1 MDFAE
6 LRAQAIDT
14 ARTKLRSPLAKDEV
28 LIHAYRCTQN
38 APDALEHWLFALFP
52 QIHPTKARELVK
64 KKGKDAHDE
73 QGIGAT
79 MDEKGWESLILVC
92 KGKQP
97 KLDVLA
103 KHAAPNMHALLGAQA
118 AAEIVDCAGSL
129 MSLSRMTQRDCMMLG
144 NETGQFGGT
153 PKKSI
158 LFKHELAKTERSLR
172 VLSSRT
178 VLAARLDVY
187 SGNFKGES
195 LRQEV
200 LYAQ

>member
-6 LRAQAIDT
+6 LRAKAIDI
-14 ARTKLRSPLAKDEV
+14 AREQLRAPLTKDEV
-28 LIHAYRCTQN
+28 LVHAFRCMIN
-38 APDALEHWLFALFP
+38 APDALEHWLFAIFP
-52 QIHPTKARELVK
+52 QTEPNAARELVRE
-64 KKGKDAHDE
+64 KGKQAFDGN
-73 QGIGAT
+73 GIGAT
-79 MDEKGWESLILVC
+79 MDDKGWESLILVC
-92 KGKQP
+92 NGKQP
-97 KLDVLA
+97 KIDLLA

-118 AAEIVDCAGSL
+118 TAEIVDAAGSL
-129 MSLSRMTQRDCMMLG
+129 MLLSRMTQRDCMMLG
-144 NETGQFGGT
+144 NHPGVFGANPT
-153 PKKSI
+153 DSI

>member
-6 LRAQAIDT
+6 IRAQAVDT
-14 ARTKLRSPLAKDEV
+14 AREQLRNPLSKDEV
-28 LIHAYRCTQN
+28 LIYAYRCLTN

-52 QIHPTKARELVK
+52 QIEPNKARELVK
-64 KKGKDAHDE
+64 KKETGAHDD
-73 QGIGAT
+73 QGIGAN

-92 KGKQP
+92 NGKQP
-97 KLDVLA
+97 KIDALA
-103 KHAAPNMHALLGAQA
+103 KHAAPNMHALLGAHA
-118 AAEIVDCAGSL
+118 TAEIVECAGSL
-129 MSLSRMTQRDCMMLG
+129 MRLSRMTQRDCMMLG
-144 NETGQFGGT
+144 NATLTGN
-153 PKKSI
+153 PKNSI

>member
-14 ARTKLRSPLAKDEV
+14 ARTKLRAPLAKDEV
-28 LIHAYRCTQN
+28 LIHAYRCKTN

-52 QIHPTKARELVK
+52 QVEPNKARELVK
-64 KKGKDAHDE
+64 KKGKDAHDPE
-73 QGIGAT
+73 GIGAN

-92 KGKQP
+92 NGKQP
-97 KLDVLA
+97 KIDALA

-118 AAEIVDCAGSL
+118 TAEIVECAGSL
-129 MSLSRMTQRDCMMLG
+129 MALSRMTQRDCMMLG
-144 NETGQFGGT
+144 NQGMFGGAQ
-153 PKKSI
+153 KNSI
-158 LFKHELAKTERSLR
+158 LFKHELARTERSLR